1 MKESG
6 FSSMTAT
13 NDKMKIEN
21 SWKSE
26 YKHFENSLNNEYKHF
41 ENSWINECKHSEMI
55 IKISQA

>member
-41 ENSWINECKHSEMI
+41 ENSWINECKHLKKS
-55 IKISQA
+55 